1 MIESFLG
8 ILIAALSVSSLML
21 SIQSIENSISNA
33 GKHSLTQEEYKIIN
47 SAGLYSESN
56 INLIE
61 GDIDSLPQSF

>member
-21 SIQSIENSISNA
+21 SIQSIENSISNS
-33 GKHSLTQEEYKIIN
+33 GKHSLTQEEYEIIN

-56 INLIE
+56 INLIK

>member
-1 MIESFLG
+1 MMESFLG

-21 SIQSIENSISNA
+21 SIQSIENSISNS
-33 GKHSLTQEEYKIIN
+33 GKHSLTQEEYEIIN

-56 INLIE
+56 INLIK

>member
-1 MIESFLG
+1 MLESFLG

-21 SIQSIENSISNA
+21 SIQSIENSISNS
-33 GKHSLTQEEYKIIN
+33 GKHSLTQEEYEIIN

-56 INLIE
+56 INLIK